1 MTDKLPRGGPLPRPK
16 NPEEAR
22 EVLKTEAFPAPNVQ
36 SVTLTAVEFTSV
48 CPRSG
53 QPDFGSVVIEYTPG
67 ERCLESRALKYYLWS
82 YRDEGAFCETLAGRI
97 ADDVIY
103 AIAPRRVRVTV
114 NQSVRGGIAIVAVAE
129 RGRGGAGKGETGKGK
144 RET

>member
-1 MTDKLPRGGPLPRPK
+1 MNDKLPRTGPLPRPQ

-22 EVLKTEAFPAPNVQ
+22 EVLKAEAFPAPNVQ
-36 SVTLTAVEFTSV
+36 SITLTGVEFTSL
-48 CPRSG
+48 CPRTG

-67 ERCLESRALKYYLWS
+67 ERCLESKALKYYLWS

-97 ADDVIY
+97 ADDVVY

-114 NQSVRGGIAIVAVAE
+114 NQNVRGGIAIVAVAE
-129 RGRGGAGKGETGKGK
+129 RGR

>member
-1 MTDKLPRGGPLPRPK
+1 MNDKLPRTGPLPRPQ

-22 EVLKTEAFPAPNVQ
+22 EVLKAEAFPAPNVQ
-36 SVTLTAVEFTSV
+36 GITLTGVEFTSL
-48 CPRSG
+48 CPRTG

-67 ERCLESRALKYYLWS
+67 ERCLESKALKYYLWS

-97 ADDVIY
+97 ADDVVY

-114 NQSVRGGIAIVAVAE
+114 NQNVRGGIAIVAVAE
-129 RGRGGAGKGETGKGK
+129 RGR